1 MIPFLKKALEKKV
14 GFQLN
19 TVSAYRKLEKILY
32 AAGIQVSYSTL
43 NRMFSDETKSINPRL
58 ETLNLLSRFL
68 GFISFEELENQHLS
82 TSKRDE
88 LYLANEFAIK
98 SLLLND
104 EFRTAIDIYLDIMDE
119 FREYHP
125 EITQVIGNSFFRD
138 TEFKANDLEYLL
150 SRERIAPYFLEH
162 YVREDDL
169 NGFYAWSIQ
178 NMEFRSEFDE
188 EKVIFKNLYLKR
200 KDYLKG
206 NYSDLEKLDYQHLNF
221 HLQSRYFEL
230 ELMEQHFKKAADL
243 TDFVR
248 ERTETILDIVKTK
261 EKDHDKL
268 VLMGRW
274 CRALLYTKS
283 YVCLKD
289 HQSWKDNCYR
299 AFCCNYENLEYKAPI
314 YTFLKLNFNFSLPLD
329 FYWKNRWETS
339 KIESE
344 LILSI
349 GFQND
354 RAINSY
360 KKVLKINYPI

>member
-125 EITQVIGNSFFRD
+125 EITQVIGNSFF
-138 TEFKANDLEYLL
+138 
-150 SRERIAPYFLEH
+150 
-162 YVREDDL
+162 
-169 NGFYAWSIQ
+169 
-178 NMEFRSEFDE
+178 
-188 EKVIFKNLYLKR
+188 
-200 KDYLKG
+200 
-206 NYSDLEKLDYQHLNF
+206 
-221 HLQSRYFEL
+221 
-230 ELMEQHFKKAADL
+230 
-243 TDFVR
+243 
-248 ERTETILDIVKTK
+248 
-261 EKDHDKL
+261 
-268 VLMGRW
+268 
-274 CRALLYTKS
+274 
-283 YVCLKD
+283 
-289 HQSWKDNCYR
+289 
-299 AFCCNYENLEYKAPI
+299 
-314 YTFLKLNFNFSLPLD
+314 
-329 FYWKNRWETS
+329 
-339 KIESE
+339 
-344 LILSI
+344 
-349 GFQND
+349 
-354 RAINSY
+354 
-360 KKVLKINYPI
+360 